1 MHKISCRHITA
12 AIERSSLGIGIST
25 SCRKY
30 LRAYYS
36 RQGVD
41 SMRMNNKELNDVIA
55 SDFASARP
63 LHRFKLRSKE
73 IAEIRKSH
81 DFVYIAAIRG
91 RGTASAQYDIIV
103 VQPTW
108 KEAPE
113 EVRKYRLKPGW
124 GVE

>member
-1 MHKISCRHITA
+1 M
-12 AIERSSLGIGIST
+12 GIGISVAA
-25 SCRKY
+25 RKY
-30 LRAYYS
+30 IRAYY
-36 RQGVD
+36 RQQGVD
-41 SMRMNNKELNDVIA
+41 AMQMNNKKLNEVIA
-55 SDFASARP
+55 ADFASANP
-63 LHRFKLRSKE
+63 LHRFRLRSGE

-91 RGTASAQYDIIV
+91 RGTAASQFDVIF